1 MPDTSGAAGTARRKT
16 ALLHLLLAATAFL
29 AGCSGGNPYYDPA
42 KRHHT
47 PDGFRNNY
55 IEGKGDASFLKWQW
69 ERLTKGLPK
78 PPSDGYATPR
88 TEPDAAWLKSNT
100 QVTSATWINHSTVLV
115 QLRGLN
121 ILTDPIW
128 SERASP
134 FSFMGP
140 KRQAQAGLTMAQLPH
155 IDVVL
160 ISHNHYDHLDRATV
174 LKLNEQ
180 SGGAPLF
187 LVPLGIKPWMSD
199 LGITNVQ
206 EFDWWQRT
214 TLRDV
219 DFHFVPVQHWS
230 ARGLRDSFETLWGGW
245 AVQVKTTNVDI
256 AADKKTPFSLLFAG
270 DTGLSKDFDDIAKR
284 FGRFDLAL
292 LPIGAYEPRWF
303 MQAQHVDPAQ
313 AVQIH
318 RIVRADKSIA
328 IHWGT
333 FVMADESL
341 DEPPKALAQALQE
354 AAIPTD
360 RFVTLKLGETIRF

>member
-1 MPDTSGAAGTARRKT
+1 MSKAAGTAKSRT
-16 ALLHLLLAATAFL
+16 GLLHLLLAAAAFVT
-29 AGCSGGNPYYDPA
+29 GCSGGNPYYDPE

-55 IEGKGDASFLKWQW
+55 IEGKGNASFIKWQW
-69 ERLTKGLPK
+69 ERLTQGLPK
-78 PPSDGYATPR
+78 PPADGYATPR
-88 TEPDAAWLKSNT
+88 TEPDAAWLQANK
-100 QVTSATWINHSTVLV
+100 QATSATWINHATVLV

-134 FSFMGP
+134 FRFTGP
-140 KRQAQAGLTMAQLPH
+140 KRHAQPGLSYAQLPH

-174 LKLNEQ
+174 LKLNAQ
-180 SGGAPLF
+180 AGGAPLF
-187 LVPLGIKPWMSD
+187 LVPLGIKPWMKD
-199 LGITNVQ
+199 IGITNVQ
-206 EFDWWQRT
+206 ELDWWDKT
-214 TLRDV
+214 TLKDV
-219 DFHFVPVQHWS
+219 DFNFVPVQHWS
-230 ARGLRDSFETLWGGW
+230 ARGLNDDFKTLWGGW
-245 AVQVKTTNVDI
+245 AVQAKAD
-256 AADKKTPFSLLFAG
+256 AAVNAPSPFSLLFAG
-270 DTGLSKDFDDIAKR
+270 DTGLSKDFNDIAKR
-284 FGRFDLAL
+284 FDRFDLAL

-333 FVMADESL
+333 FEMADESL
-341 DEPPKALAQALQE
+341 DEPPKALARALQE
-354 AAIPTD
+354 ANIPTD

>member
-1 MPDTSGAAGTARRKT
+1 MSKAAGTAKSRT
-16 ALLHLLLAATAFL
+16 GLLHLILVAAAFVT
-29 AGCSGGNPYYDPA
+29 GCSGGNPYYDPE

-55 IEGKGDASFLKWQW
+55 IEGKGNASFIKWQW
-69 ERLTKGLPK
+69 ERLTQGLPK
-78 PPSDGYATPR
+78 PPADGYATPR
-88 TEPDAAWLKSNT
+88 TESDAAWLQANKQT
-100 QVTSATWINHSTVLV
+100 TSATWINHATVLV
-115 QLRGLN
+115 QLCGLN

-134 FSFMGP
+134 FSFTGP
-140 KRQAQAGLTMAQLPH
+140 KRHAQPGLPFAQLPH

-174 LKLNEQ
+174 LKLNAQ
-180 SGGAPLF
+180 AGGAPLF
-187 LVPLGIKPWMSD
+187 LVPLGIKPWMND
-199 LGITNVQ
+199 IGITNVQ
-206 EFDWWQRT
+206 ELDWWNKT
-214 TLRDV
+214 TLKDV
-219 DFHFVPVQHWS
+219 DFNFVPVQHWS
-230 ARGLRDSFETLWGGW
+230 ARGLSDDFKTLWGGW
-245 AVQVKTTNVDI
+245 VVQAKADAAVNAQP
-256 AADKKTPFSLLFAG
+256 PFSSPFSFLFAG

-284 FGRFDLAL
+284 FSHFDLAL

-318 RIVRADKSIA
+318 RTVHADKSIA

-333 FVMADESL
+333 FEMADESL
-341 DEPPKALAQALQE
+341 DEPPKALARALQE
-354 AAIPTD
+354 ANIPAD

>member
-1 MPDTSGAAGTARRKT
+1 MSGAAETIKSRTG
-16 ALLHLLLAATAFL
+16 LLRLMLAVTAFL
-29 AGCSGGNPYYDPA
+29 TGCSGGNPYYDPD

-55 IEGKGDASFLKWQW
+55 IEGKGEASFLKWQW
-69 ERLTKGLPK
+69 ERLTQGLPK
-78 PPSDGYATPR
+78 PPANGYSTPR
-88 TEPDAAWLKSNT
+88 TEPDTTWLQTNK
-100 QVTSATWINHSTVLV
+100 QATSATWINHATVLV

-134 FSFMGP
+134 LSFAGP
-140 KRQAQAGLTMAQLPH
+140 KRHAQPGLPLAQLPH

-160 ISHNHYDHLDRATV
+160 ISHNHYDHLDRTTV

-180 SGGAPLF
+180 PGGAPLF
-187 LVPLGIKPWMSD
+187 LVPLGIKPWLND
-199 LGITNVQ
+199 IGITNVQ
-206 EFDWWQRT
+206 ELDWWDKT
-214 TLRDV
+214 TLNNV

-230 ARGLRDSFETLWGGW
+230 ARGLRDGFKTLWGGW
-245 AVQVKTTNVDI
+245 AVQAPAVETDPLQ
-256 AADKKTPFSLLFAG
+256 APFSFFFAG
-270 DTGLSKDFDDIAKR
+270 DTGLSKDFDDIAQR
-284 FGRFDLAL
+284 FPRFDLAL

-318 RIVRADKSIA
+318 RTVRADKSIA

-333 FVMADESL
+333 FEMADESL
-341 DEPPKALAQALQE
+341 DAPPQALARALQD
-354 AAIPTD
+354 AGVPAD
-360 RFVTLKLGETIRF
+360 RFVALKLGETIRF